1 MDDEA
6 MENDQTGSRPRGG
19 FCGTFWAEIWKVD
32 IMEPHRIRLLIADV
46 DGTLL
51 NARKGLSPVTIKAI
65 QDLQRA
71 GIRFSLVSH
80 RPLQGLQ
87 RLMEALRIGSACA
100 ALNGGVIV
108 DDSFTVVSE
117 KSIRSA
123 VVQEVVGTIERHGL
137 DPWIYTRTF
146 WYVTRLDRS
155 HVRHEAEALEFSPT
169 RFESLGEIA
178 QPVIKVAA
186 VSDNYS
192 QVAACEDQLGH
203 RLGTQLSIS
212 RALANHL
219 DVSHPDANKGAAVT
233 SIAKMLNIPLEE
245 VATAGDGENDIPMF
259 RVSGLS
265 IAMGQAPA
273 EVHRAATHTTTS
285 SSQDGLAWAIQ
296 DLILKHQSS

>member
-1 MDDEA
+1 M
-6 MENDQTGSRPRGG
+6 
-19 FCGTFWAEIWKVD
+19 FWAESSKED
-32 IMEPHRIRLLIADV
+32 IMEPRRIRLLIADV

-51 NARKGLSPVTIKAI
+51 NAQKGLSPVTVKAI
-65 QDLQRA
+65 EDLQRS

-87 RLMEALRIGSACA
+87 RLMEMLQIRSACA

-108 DDSFTVVSE
+108 DEAFNVISE
-117 KSIRSA
+117 KSVRSA

-137 DPWIYTRTF
+137 NPWIYTRAA
-146 WYVTRLDRS
+146 WYVPS
-155 HVRHEAEALEFSPT
+155 IEGPHVQHETEALDFSPT
-169 RFESLGEIA
+169 CFESLGEIA

-186 VSDNYS
+186 VGDRFS
-192 QVAACEDQLGH
+192 QMAACEDQLRN

-212 RALANHL
+212 RALSNHL

-233 SIAKMLNIPLEE
+233 SIAEMLGIPLEE

-265 IAMGQAPA
+265 IAMGQAAA

-285 SSQDGLAWAIQ
+285 NSQDGLAWAIQ
-296 DLILKHQSS
+296 DIILKRQSCSDDR